1 MNNVED
7 NMEFL
12 VGATIF
18 MVLVGT
24 FITTYKMNKA
34 TKVPEG
40 CDVLHGGCGTCHL
53 RGSCSMK
60 RD

>member
-1 MNNVED
+1 
-7 NMEFL
+7 MEFL